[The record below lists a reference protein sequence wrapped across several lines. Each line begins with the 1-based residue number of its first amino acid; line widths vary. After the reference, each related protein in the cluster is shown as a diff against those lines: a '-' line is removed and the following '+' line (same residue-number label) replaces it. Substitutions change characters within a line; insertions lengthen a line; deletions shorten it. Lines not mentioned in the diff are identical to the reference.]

1 MQFFTTLLLLVPF
14 VLAAPGDDLGT
25 RHRDASCTASSTL
38 HLIEGECTTAS
49 GALSINFLKNTD
61 CDLHVTTDCSDTPDH
76 RTLEQ
81 GCRTF
86 MPGDEKYMAIKC
98 AAQA

>member
-25 RHRDASCTASSTL
+25 RHSDFRCTAASTL

-49 GALSINFLKNTD
+49 GALSINFLKDTD
-61 CDLHVTTDCSDTPDH
+61 CDLHATTDCSDTPDY
-76 RTLEQ
+76 RLLQQ
-81 GCRTF
+81 GCRNF
-86 MPGDEKYMAIKC
+86 MPGDEKYKAIRC
-98 AAQA
+98 AAKA